1 MLGTLISENYKIA
14 LFIVIALSII
24 AALIFIKLR
33 NWYGMEYKHSI
44 VIMLIIAAILYLIS
58 DGSVPFI
65 YLATLQVGGLSFV
78 SDLVFLPHLIGRRVK
93 AEYTQEALLHPLY
106 TYASV
111 FIYFMLLKT
120 DDKHILYTIFS

>member
-14 LFIVIALSII
+14 LFIVITLSII

-33 NWYGMEYKHSI
+33 NWYGMEYKHSC

-58 DGSVPFI
+58 DESEPFV
-65 YLATLQVGGLSFV
+65 YLATLQVGVLSCV
-78 SDLVFLPHLIGRRVK
+78 SDIVFVPHLIGRRIK
-93 AEYTQEALLHPLY
+93 NEYAKEAILHAVY
-106 TYASV
+106 TYAAI
-111 FIYFMLLKT
+111 FIYFMLLKA